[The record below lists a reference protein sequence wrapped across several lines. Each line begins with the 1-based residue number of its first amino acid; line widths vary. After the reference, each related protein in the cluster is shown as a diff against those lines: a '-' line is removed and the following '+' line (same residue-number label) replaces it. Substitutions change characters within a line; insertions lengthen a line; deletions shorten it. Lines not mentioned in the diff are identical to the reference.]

1 MIAKRSFTFDCES
14 NIWTSSRAINTGA
27 TSPAKSVIAPRL
39 SGAARDE
46 IRAAAQKS
54 PKPISIPLKR
64 YENFLPQRLNTS
76 QRMKENINAA
86 DTNILN
92 EDINTA
98 LHIGKPYMLS
108 VILDGKVV
116 ACTVGLSVNVVRS
129 AITQRQKA
137 KSMYSRHTK
146 VLLLDKFKL
155 VGGFIIVC
163 GGFKNS
169 DN

>member
-1 MIAKRSFTFDCES
+1 MT
-14 NIWTSSRAINTGA
+14 
-27 TSPAKSVIAPRL
+27 
-39 SGAARDE
+39 
-46 IRAAAQKS
+46 AAAQKS

-92 EDINTA
+92 EDINTV

-108 VILDGKVV
+108 VKTDERVA

-129 AITQRQKA
+129 AITQRQMA
-137 KSMYSRHTK
+137 SIMYSRHTK
-146 VLLLDKFKL
+146 ALLLDRFEL
-155 VGGFIIVC
+155 VGGFIIMC

-169 DN
+169 DNR